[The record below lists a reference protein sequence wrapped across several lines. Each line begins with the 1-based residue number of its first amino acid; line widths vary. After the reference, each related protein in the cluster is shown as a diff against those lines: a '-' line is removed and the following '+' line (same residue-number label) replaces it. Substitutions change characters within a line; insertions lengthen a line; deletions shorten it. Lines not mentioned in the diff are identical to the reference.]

1 MAEVQF
7 TGGSNKTYYRI
18 DSEGKLF
25 RLAKQGETGTYE
37 HVKGDKAGTKKGEIE
52 VRKNVMAIQGF
63 IKDLYVHN
71 SQYGDSLI
79 IDIIDNDGIIS
90 VIALPLD
97 SSFYDDFVRKLP
109 NIKEGK
115 EYLFSSFKMQKKD
128 QNTGKLIE
136 GFVYGMYI
144 KAVSDGVKIERW
156 FNKETIGK
164 MEAVDEAML
173 KSLGK
178 DYWRI
183 YFTLVGNK
191 FKTVVVPKAKKRFL
205 DYWDANNVPNPINA
219 EKEQS
224 DNDFADVLQAPQRD
238 IYTAPVSNAQPT
250 SFNDDSSF
258 PSLADEPPVMEEDNS
273 LPF

>member
-7 TGGSNKTYYRI
+7 TGGGNKTYYRI
-18 DSEGKLF
+18 DNEGKLF

-37 HVKGDKAGTKKGEIE
+37 HVKGDKAGAKKGEIE

-63 IKDLYVHN
+63 IKDLYIHN

-79 IDIIDNDGIIS
+79 IDIVDNDGVVS

-128 QNTGKLIE
+128 QNTGKLID
-136 GFVYGMYI
+136 GFIYGMYI
-144 KAVSDGVKIERW
+144 KAVSDGVKVERW
-156 FNKETIGK
+156 FNKENIGK
-164 MEAVDEAML
+164 MEAVDESML
-173 KSLGK
+173 KTLGK
-178 DYWRI
+178 DYWKI
-183 YFTLVGNK
+183 YFTLVDNK

-205 DYWDANNVPNPINA
+205 DYWEANGVPKSVDNA
-219 EKEQS
+219 EYEQPQKVEYGDNWMNDPQPITTEPSAFHDS
-224 DNDFADVLQAPQRD
+224 DE
-238 IYTAPVSNAQPT
+238 SK
-250 SFNDDSSF
+250 SF
-258 PSLADEPPVMEEDNS
+258 PSLADEPPLITED